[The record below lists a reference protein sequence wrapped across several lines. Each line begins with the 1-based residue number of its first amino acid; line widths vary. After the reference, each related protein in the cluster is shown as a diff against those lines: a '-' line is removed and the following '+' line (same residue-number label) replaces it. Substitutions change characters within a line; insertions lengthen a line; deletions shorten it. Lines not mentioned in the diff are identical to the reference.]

1 MTAGKFYSI
10 RKVGGVHWLV
20 DPAGR
25 RMVYTS
31 VQCVG
36 PKHGSRVPGAPAYDG
51 IKANGGSFTRWVE
64 ATERRLKTWRFRGLG
79 AWNHACWKYRTTPY
93 TECLNIWKSLW
104 VNGKPKPIF
113 DPDWNSQVEALVKPQ
128 IRALRDA
135 PALVGWF
142 LDNEIPWRETW
153 LLDYF
158 DGRKADDP
166 NKRAVVAFLKR
177 RHRTIGKLNAA
188 WGTSY
193 ASWSALGR
201 RPTLGASL
209 DRSRQDRIAFL
220 GLVATEFFARS
231 CRIVRALDPHRLI
244 LGVRYAGFPSMNVIA
259 AQKGHTD
266 AVSINLYIAEGRF
279 PAAQTAEAHRLT
291 GQPVW
296 VTEFSWHAPY
306 DNRSGDRNTIGF
318 GSRVRYQASRGKAYE
333 SFVEG
338 GARLPFVI
346 GFDWFQWCDE
356 SPKGRNDGEDVNF
369 GLVDIHDRPYEDLM
383 RRITRTNRRVD
394 AWHAGSA
401 GRMPPVPVVS
411 ALPFCPVP
419 LLASRPPATTD
430 PRLVGGRL
438 NGLRLRPSPDPVPT
452 AVPVEARTGWHRDGL
467 WISLDVADRVR
478 TVDTRKFKASIEWFW
493 TTDAAEVLVRAGDD
507 APEALDAVSVKVA
520 AIPDGA
526 GRGRPFVSVLR
537 NHKKTFG
544 PAGGA
549 SVIQARRAGGYRL
562 DFWIPARMLQAGPFT
577 PWQTLRFNLL
587 VEDEDRVLE
596 TCWSAHQGDW
606 TTEKPKTWGRLVLIP

>member
-1 MTAGKFYSI
+1 MVSGAFYTI
-10 RKVGGVHWLV
+10 RKQQGVHWLV

-51 IKANGGSFTRWVE
+51 IRSNGGSFSRWVE
-64 ATERRLKTWRFRGLG
+64 ATERRLKTWHFRGLG
-79 AWNHACWKYRTTPY
+79 AWNHACWKYRATPY
-93 TECLNIWKSLW
+93 TECLNIWKSLQ
-104 VNGKPKPIF
+104 VKGKLKPIF
-113 DPDWNSQVEALVKPQ
+113 DPDWDRQVEALVKPQ
-128 IRALRDA
+128 IRGLRDA

-158 DGRKADDP
+158 DGRRADDP
-166 NKRAVVAFLKR
+166 NKRAVVDFLKR
-177 RHRTIGKLNAA
+177 RHRTIARLNAA

-193 ASWSALGR
+193 SSWTALARRASLN
-201 RPTLGASL
+201 ASL
-209 DRSRQDRIAFL
+209 DKTRPDRIAFL
-220 GLVATEFFARS
+220 GMVAKEFFTRT
-231 CRIVRALDPHRLI
+231 CRIVRTLDPHRLI
-244 LGVRYAGFPSMNVIA
+244 LGVRYAGFPAMEVVA
-259 AQKGHTD
+259 AQQGHTD
-266 AVSINLYIAEGRF
+266 VVSINLYIAEGQF
-279 PAAQTAEAHRLT
+279 PAAQAAEANRLT

-318 GSRVRYQASRGKAYE
+318 GSRVRYQASRGRAYE
-333 SFVEG
+333 AFVEG

-356 SPKGRNDGEDVNF
+356 SPKGRGDGEDVNF

-383 RRITRTNRRVD
+383 RKITRTNRRVD
-394 AWHAGSA
+394 ALHAGSA
-401 GRMPPVPVVS
+401 GRTPSAAPAP
-411 ALPFCPVP
+411 ALPFSPVP
-419 LLASRPPATTD
+419 QLSARPSTRIDPA
-430 PRLVGGRL
+430 LVGGRL
-438 NGLRLRPSPDPVPT
+438 NGLRLRPGPDPAP
-452 AVPVEARTGWHRDGL
+452 AGVPVEARTGWCRDGL
-467 WISLDVADRVR
+467 WISLDVEDRVR
-478 TVDTRKFKASIEWFW
+478 TVDIRKFKSSIEWFW
-493 TTDAAEVLVRAGDD
+493 TTDAAEVLVRAGED
-507 APEALDAVSVKVA
+507 APDALDAASVKVA

-526 GRGRPFVSVLR
+526 GKGKPFVSVLHR
-537 NHKKTFG
+537 HRKVFG

-549 SVIQARRAGGYRL
+549 RVTQGRRPGGYRL
-562 DFWIPARMLQAGPFT
+562 DFWIPARLLQAGPLT
-577 PWQTLRFNLL
+577 PWQTLRFNVL